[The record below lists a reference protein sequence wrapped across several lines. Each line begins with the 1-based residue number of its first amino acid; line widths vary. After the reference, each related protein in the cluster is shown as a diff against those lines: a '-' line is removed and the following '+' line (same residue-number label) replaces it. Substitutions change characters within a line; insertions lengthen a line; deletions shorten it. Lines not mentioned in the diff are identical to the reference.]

1 MRCKLILYSEN
12 VWKSKKLNNKNIN
25 QNTTIRE
32 FFNVAI
38 SACERKS
45 KKQMI
50 SKKTSFKKQI
60 KETILFQLEKI
71 NRTEINVIRGHY
83 K

>member
-38 SACERKS
+38 SAGERKS
-45 KKQMI
+45 KK
-50 SKKTSFKKQI
+50 
-60 KETILFQLEKI
+60 LEKI